1 MASPVKLISVRKIS
15 PPPSPE
21 TEMIWLFHAYR
32 NLSESAQVVE
42 WIPYPAEISS
52 SLENAVRY
60 GLEETFIN
68 DTHRID
74 FIELL
79 EVRMEDPTC
88 CRPIRRCSLTLFR
101 EIERMTK
108 LDPPRCERL
117 SFRLNTNLQCSTS
130 VDTAYHG
137 SQFVRDWLLKFTN
150 GKLSVKFN
158 DIFPALINGLKDEGR
173 QEPKNI
179 VNDIVRILN
188 SAKDE
193 SCKMNEKK
201 RMKKLQ
207 DCCIKLYTKQCYV
220 FRIVN
225 TALRDDD
232 RTKLDTLGP
241 YCYLVYNCIGRH
253 IHDQHLL
260 ELLHRNKSHSMTV
273 YRGDSAPRKTIEE
286 YRQAASRKEKYFKWL
301 SFVSTSA
308 DRIVAE
314 HFALNVLYVIEVE
327 RYLSMDQ
334 YTDLDTNTYFESEQE
349 ILLKPGTRF
358 RVTKVEL
365 DSISGRHLVHIK
377 IIPSYVS
384 HLR

>member
-1 MASPVKLISVRKIS
+1 MDSSVKLISVRQIS
-15 PPPSPE
+15 QPPSE
-21 TEMIWLFHAYR
+21 TEIIWLFHTYR
-32 NLSESAQVVE
+32 NLSDTAQAAE
-42 WIPYPAEISS
+42 WIPYPTEISS
-52 SLENAVRY
+52 SLENAFRN
-60 GLEETFIN
+60 GFQETFIN
-68 DTHRID
+68 DTYRID

-79 EVRMEDPTC
+79 EVCIEDPKC
-88 CRPIRRCSLTLFR
+88 RRPIRRCPMTVFR
-101 EIERMTK
+101 EIERKTK
-108 LDPPRCERL
+108 LDPTRCERL
-117 SFRLNTNLQCSTS
+117 SFPLNTTLQCSTG

-150 GKLSVKFN
+150 GKLDVKFN
-158 DIFPALINGLKDEGR
+158 YIFPALINGLKYEGR
-173 QEPKNI
+173 KEPEYI

-193 SCKMNEKK
+193 SSKMNEKK

-207 DCCIKLYTKQCYV
+207 DCCIKLYTKQCYL
-220 FRIVN
+220 FRTVN

-253 IHDQHLL
+253 IHGHHLL
-260 ELLHRNKSHSMTV
+260 ELPHRNKSHSMTV
-273 YRGDSAPRKTIEE
+273 YRGDSVPHKMIEE
-286 YRQAASRKEKYFKWL
+286 YRQAVGRKEEYFKWL

-314 HFALNVLYVIEVE
+314 YFGLNTLYIIEIE
-327 RYLSMDQ
+327 RHLSMDQ
-334 YTDLDTNTYFESEQE
+334 YTDLDTNTYFESERE

-365 DSISGRHLVHIK
+365 DDISGRQMVHIK

-384 HLR
+384 NLR